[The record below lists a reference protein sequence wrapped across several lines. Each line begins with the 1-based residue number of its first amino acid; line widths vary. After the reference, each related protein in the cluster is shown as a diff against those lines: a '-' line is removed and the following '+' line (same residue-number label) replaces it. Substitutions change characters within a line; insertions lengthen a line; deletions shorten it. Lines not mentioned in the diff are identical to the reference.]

1 MNVFDWIILCLAL
14 SIIIILLADVY
25 FHNCAFTTAV
35 KKKKDFFEVQDYIVL
50 GILHRNWLKY
60 SNGREGAEHGNFKAE
75 WSKSHRCSEALVS

>member
-35 KKKKDFFEVQDYIVL
+35 KKKKTSLKFKIILCWEYYIEI
-50 GILHRNWLKY
+50 G
-60 SNGREGAEHGNFKAE
+60 
-75 WSKSHRCSEALVS
+75 